1 MALAKLVLDSVER
14 YGCVVTEV
22 EKKTVR
28 MHWIVRCLKVPFWRW
43 WRMPD
48 PPAFVTHAKRQ
59 NFGRRRLPFNK
70 LLSFGVSR
78 ADYAGTCN
86 CHLGSSK
93 DLDLWVGF

>member
-1 MALAKLVLDSVER
+1 MWRIDEQNSPILGIAAPAADR
-14 YGCVVTEV
+14 A
-22 EKKTVR
+22 VR
-28 MHWIVRCLKVPFWRW
+28 KYP
-43 WRMPD
+43 
-48 PPAFVTHAKRQ
+48 
-59 NFGRRRLPFNK
+59 LPFNK